1 MEATK
6 TKPRPKVAHT
16 YGAKDITRWKFEE
29 HNLPEP
35 YASHLGILP
44 KRFTM
49 YVDGDPG
56 HGKTEYQI
64 QVAKVLAKH
73 FGKVRV
79 NNVEQG
85 KHKQIKE
92 SIVRNEIEA
101 LPAGKF
107 AYCSIKDFNKY
118 IEQLKR
124 PNSGSLTASAS
135 FR

>member
-1 MEATK
+1 MQTITK

-35 YASHLGILP
+35 WASHLGILP

-56 HGKTEYQI
+56 NGKTEYQI
-64 QVAKVLAKH
+64 QAAKFLAAH

-85 KHKQIKE
+85 IMNGNRLGGTT
-92 SIVRNEIEA
+92 SLVIW
-101 LPAGKF
+101 
-107 AYCSIKDFNKY
+107 D
-118 IEQLKR
+118 R
-124 PNSGSLTASAS
+124 PKKSNGQGTLGL
-135 FR
+135 